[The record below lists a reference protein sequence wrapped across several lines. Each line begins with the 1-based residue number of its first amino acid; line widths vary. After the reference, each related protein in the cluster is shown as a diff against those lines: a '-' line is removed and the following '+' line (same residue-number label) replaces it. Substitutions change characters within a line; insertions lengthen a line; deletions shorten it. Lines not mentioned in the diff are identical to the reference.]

1 MLWILESTSILDKL
15 LAVALVHG
23 GIRPSF
29 FSERLYCSVAHC
41 TTPPINIEEVD
52 DLEILEKLQRINDA
66 ETLMDAHE
74 ALIEASGIL
83 SLLGC
88 PGFLHTLDQ
97 RQALVEE
104 ATRTYIKGRTQKAV
118 EQLVAGLQ
126 ELGIAEAIAKHP
138 EVMKPLFVRGPK
150 GLDMEDLRNLFTLTF
165 SETGSNRRRDEN
177 QTFMFWKDWLLE
189 VDEGI
194 RPVTLQQILIFAFLG
209 FPTRHSLN
217 SCISKIR
224 VGECSQRLTR
234 VKLC

>member
-1 MLWILESTSILDKL
+1 MWTG
-15 LAVALVHG
+15 VATVPGLNFC
-23 GIRPSF
+23 PS
-29 FSERLYCSVAHC
+29 
-41 TTPPINIEEVD
+41 P
-52 DLEILEKLQRINDA
+52 INDA

-177 QTFMFWKDWLLE
+177 QTFIVFPEANTCQVVLRLPLHNSYDNFVKFME
-189 VDEGI
+189 SGI
-194 RPVTLQQILIFAFLG
+194 LQSPIFG
-209 FPTRHSLN
+209 
-217 SCISKIR
+217 II
-224 VGECSQRLTR
+224 
-234 VKLC
+234 